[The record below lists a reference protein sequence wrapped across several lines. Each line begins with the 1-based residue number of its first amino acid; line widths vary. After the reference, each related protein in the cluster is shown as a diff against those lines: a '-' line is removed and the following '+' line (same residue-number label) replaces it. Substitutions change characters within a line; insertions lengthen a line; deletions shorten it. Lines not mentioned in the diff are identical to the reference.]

1 MLVILLSSF
10 DAIADLKE
18 TVGSCVK
25 NIIAVYVVSLLNPHN
40 TAITASGALKLE
52 VF

>member
-10 DAIADLKE
+10 DAIAGLKE
-18 TVGSCVK
+18 IVGSCVK
-25 NIIAVYVVSLLNPHN
+25 NIIAVYVSLHNPHN